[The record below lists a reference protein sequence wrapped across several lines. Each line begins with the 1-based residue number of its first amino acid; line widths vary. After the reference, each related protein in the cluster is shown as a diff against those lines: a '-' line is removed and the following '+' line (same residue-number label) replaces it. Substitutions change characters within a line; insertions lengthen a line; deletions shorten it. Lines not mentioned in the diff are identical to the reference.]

1 MEKETFGSFLRK
13 KRLEAGYGLRAFATA
28 IEMQPSNLS
37 NIERGKIPPPQDRER
52 LEQIAR
58 ALDIEEDSGDW
69 GRLFDLAIAHKKGAI
84 PADVAEYA
92 AKIGGVP
99 VLLRTAKN
107 RQLSED
113 EFKQLT
119 EFIQKHF

>member
-13 KRLEAGYGLRAFATA
+13 KRLEAGYGLRAFAMV

-37 NIERGKIPPPQDRER
+37 NIERGKIPPPQDSER

-58 ALDIEEDSGDW
+58 ALGIEENSDDW
-69 GRLFDLAIAHKKGAI
+69 GRLFDLAVAHKKGAI

-92 AKIGGVP
+92 AKTGGVP
-99 VLLRTAKN
+99 GSSARPKIGNYQKTN
-107 RQLSED
+107 LSS
-113 EFKQLT
+113 
-119 EFIQKHF
+119 

>member
-1 MEKETFGSFLRK
+1 MERETFGNFLRK
-13 KRLEAGYGLRAFATA
+13 KRLEAGYGLRAFAMV
-28 IEMQPSNLS
+28 IDMQPSNLS
-37 NIERGKIPPPQDRER
+37 NIERGKIPPPQDSER

-58 ALDIEEDSGDW
+58 ALDIEENSGDW
-69 GRLFDLAIAHKKGAI
+69 ARLFDLAVAHKEGAV

-92 AKIGGVP
+92 AKTEGVP

-119 EFIQKHF
+119 DYIRKHF

>member
-13 KRLEAGYGLRAFATA
+13 KRLEAGYGLRAFAMA

-52 LEQIAR
+52 LEHIAR
-58 ALDIEEDSGDW
+58 ALDIEENSDDW
-69 GRLFDLAIAHKKGAI
+69 ARLFDLAVAHKEGAV
-84 PADVAEYA
+84 PADIAEYT
-92 AKIGGVP
+92 AKTEGVP
-99 VLLRTAKN
+99 VLLRTVKN
-107 RQLSED
+107 RQLSKD

-119 EFIQKHF
+119 DYIQKHF